1 MESPSKG
8 SSSKATSA
16 ARFRNIIA
24 ALTCVAASSCSVA
37 FFSLNDASLGK
48 NSNKADSNEAF
59 DRNFPDGQVRVPSIA
74 GLGTNG
80 RFHQS
85 GLGGILNIN
94 HPAGARARRKLSES
108 NVIIPTSAVKHAIPS
123 LGKENIENLHGH
135 YVHDEHRS
143 PFASFLYNRT
153 KEELDAEQEDYVQRM
168 SKIRDEWGAWDFNDE
183 HPEIRPIANFDKT
196 PYKDLKN
203 TDFPEK
209 AWQMDQKYVTD
220 FIGEARKLVDRV
232 REGIYAEY
240 GHPSKG
246 LNEDEIAARNELF
259 KIHITDDSKPPK
271 VTDGWAF
278 MNKKGLEMYAKKL
291 LHSMMA
297 NDEFYYIMGGHSAAA
312 GHGNNFHQTYMM
324 EFANIMEPVMHKLG
338 VRLITRNLAMGG
350 LGTTHYSLGASTLYG
365 ETDVMYWD
373 SGMTE
378 KSAEDQDLFHKQVL
392 LGGERVP
399 VLLNG
404 AVNNL
409 DVETGDNL
417 WYGNYIETWT
427 AVEKTSS
434 LDQGETLPWAIQYL
448 LCEGDVG
455 ELCNGR
461 GGVPRYHD
469 SCWIDRSDF
478 VPTARQD
485 PGGVRGK
492 AGWHPGDRPHKY
504 QARKQT
510 MLMLKALDEALNLW
524 EMGIESDGF
533 PLHEK
538 YWHVGDIYT
547 DVRSKLSNYITND
560 GFNTTACEKR
570 WGTNPTV
577 EGMGLDRACRIPLK
591 GMSEFYPI
599 NRGHENSILK
609 HMKTAP
615 NGYKPK
621 RVEGL
626 YEGVDVLPPFW
637 KVPEGHVDVHAIAL
651 ASTHAPSELDHS
663 WVDENGD
670 EDAEEA
676 ENSRRMLRT
685 AATERIAVNVH
696 DAALDSTAI
705 EAVGDERHLSGDE
718 VVPGQGWNL
727 VESGGEEITGYCDGS
742 PMSSD
747 CKRSKNRNCLLSNQ
761 NDARTQ
767 LAGDGLS
774 GWLVVTVPDVKE
786 GLIFARI
793 QWWSPR
799 NMPFTKDW
807 TEVNNGIKY
816 GEDGNRLLGGKVTD
830 WPDDFEIDIAVNG
843 KIIKT
848 YGYEEFK
855 AKIGEIA
862 YNESFYPLMDDKD
875 VTGDVEIGVRIRS
888 EKDPH
893 IAAIAFTHIYWA

>member
-1 MESPSKG
+1 MESQGKEI
-8 SSSKATSA
+8 SSKATSTA

-24 ALTCVAASSCSVA
+24 LTCVAACSVA
-37 FFSLNDASLGK
+37 FLNEASLGK
-48 NSNKADSNEAF
+48 GSNKAADSNEAF
-59 DRNFPDGQVRVPSIA
+59 DKHFPDGRIRVPSIA

-94 HPAGARARRKLSES
+94 HPAGARARRKLSGA

-123 LGKENIENLHGH
+123 LGKENIANLHGH

-143 PFASFLYNRT
+143 PFASFLYNKT
-153 KEELDAEQEDYVQRM
+153 KEELVAEQEDYVQRM
-168 SKIRDEWGAWDFNDE
+168 SKIRGEWGAWDFNDE

-209 AWQMDQKYVTD
+209 AWQMDKKYVAD

-259 KIHITDDSKPPK
+259 KIHITDDSTQPI

-278 MNKKGLEMYAKKL
+278 INKKGLEMYAKKL
-291 LHSMMA
+291 VHSMMT

-338 VRLITRNLAMGG
+338 VRLIARNLAMGG

-378 KSAEDQDLFHKQVL
+378 KGKEDQDLFHKQVL

-417 WYGNYIETWT
+417 WYGNFFETWT
-427 AVEKTSS
+427 DVEMTTG
-434 LDQGETLPWAIQYL
+434 LDQGAALPWAMQYL
-448 LCEGDVG
+448 LCDGTVG
-455 ELCNGR
+455 ELCNGK
-461 GGVPRYHD
+461 GGIPKYHD

-478 VPTARQD
+478 VPTTTKQNLS
-485 PGGVRGK
+485 GGVAGK
-492 AGWHPGDRPHKY
+492 AGWHPGDRSHKY
-504 QARKQT
+504 QSRKHT

-533 PLHEK
+533 PLQEK

-547 DVRSKLSNYITND
+547 DVRSKLSNYLNND

-570 WGTNPTV
+570 WGDNPTV
-577 EGMGLDRACRIPLK
+577 EGMGLDRACRIALK
-591 GMSEFYPI
+591 GMTQFTPVS
-599 NRGHENSILK
+599 RGNDNSILK
-609 HMKTAP
+609 NMKTAP
-615 NGYKPK
+615 NGYRPK
-621 RVEGL
+621 QLEGL
-626 YEGVDVLPPFW
+626 YEGVDILPPFW
-637 KVPEGHVDVHAIAL
+637 KVPEGDVDVHAIAL
-651 ASTHAPSELDHS
+651 ASTYAPSELDHS
-663 WVDENGD
+663 WVDDSDN

-676 ENSRRMLRT
+676 ENSRRMLRN
-685 AATERIAVNVH
+685 AATERIAVNTH
-696 DAALDSTAI
+696 DDAVDSTAI
-705 EAVGDERHLSGDE
+705 EAVEAERNLSGDE
-718 VVPGQGWNL
+718 VVPGQGWNIA
-727 VESGGEEITGYCDGS
+727 EGRGEEITGYCDGS

-747 CKRSKNRNCLLSNQ
+747 CKRSENRNCLLSNQ
-761 NDARTQ
+761 NDGRSQ
-767 LAGDGLS
+767 IVGDALS
-774 GWLVVTVPDVKE
+774 GWVVVNVPDVKE

-793 QWWSPR
+793 QWWGAR
-799 NMPFTKDW
+799 NMPYTKGW

-862 YNESFYPLMDDKD
+862 YNESFYPLVDDKEA
-875 VTGDVEIGVRIRS
+875 TGNVEVGIRIRS

-893 IAAIAFTHIYWA
+893 LAAIGITHIYWA